1 MSAFRRMAD
10 NCFIMKSGLQNDGC
24 EQRRSRYDKEQ
35 SSVSEG
41 HPGSQS
47 RWLVLRFVQYL
58 TEPIVAR
65 GFSQVVIRNKFRSKR
80 HIGGSINAKQ
90 CAVKHAQ
97 DKKVLTVGDKA

>member
-41 HPGSQS
+41 IPDRNPDGWSYD
-47 RWLVLRFVQYL
+47 LCQYL
-58 TEPIVAR
+58 TETIVAEA
-65 GFSQVVIRNKFRSKR
+65 FSHVVIRNKFRSKR

-90 CAVKHAQ
+90 CAVKHAH
-97 DKKVLTVGDKA
+97 DKKDAYSRR